1 MGILSRKPVLAAVI
15 ALLAALLGPHLLILL
30 AFTLAV
36 LAVGVL
42 CFGIASV
49 LTETSWSVHP
59 RGRARS
65 W

>member
-1 MGILSRKPVLAAVI
+1 MNRRMILAAVI
-15 ALLAALLGPHLLILL
+15 ALLATLLGPHLLLLL
-30 AFTLAV
+30 AFTLAL

-49 LTETSWSVHP
+49 LVETTWSVHP